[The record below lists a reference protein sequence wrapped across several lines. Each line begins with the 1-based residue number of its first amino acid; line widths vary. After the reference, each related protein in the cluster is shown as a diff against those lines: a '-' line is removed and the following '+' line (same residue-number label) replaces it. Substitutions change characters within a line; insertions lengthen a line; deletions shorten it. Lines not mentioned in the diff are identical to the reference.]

1 MTRKHKKLWHRITD
15 QKKQKK
21 KGKKG
26 KKGKKI
32 SHPK

>member
-1 MTRKHKKLWHRITD
+1 MTRKHTKLWHRITD
-15 QKKQKK
+15 QKKKK
-21 KGKKG
+21 KKG